1 MKIFSTI
8 LLLLAVGANIMPL
21 VRRDEWWIRAF
32 DFPRYLLLLVLLA
45 CTLLFI
51 CCGPSDLLVFVA
63 ILLTA
68 VAAALYQLVT
78 LFPYTRLATLEAPS
92 AATKSRDADSLSILV
107 ANVLMNNRNTGGL
120 LEIVKREQP
129 DMLLLLE
136 PDEWW
141 DDQLPELREM
151 FKWRISDLRDNLYG
165 MALYSRLELIEP
177 RVEYLLKKDIPS
189 IHCRVK
195 LRSGRIFRLYCLHP
209 EPPAPGEADSSAPR
223 DAELL
228 MCGKRIR
235 ERSEAAIVAGDL
247 NDVAWSHS
255 NDLFQKVSGLLD
267 PRKGRGAFNTFDALR
282 WWLRWPLDHVF
293 HTSDFAVADL
303 RRLEHF
309 GSDHF
314 PIFIQLQYLMDSDEA
329 EDIPPPDSEERDEA
343 DEIVGRGMDHVSEE
357 ED

>member
-1 MKIFSTI
+1 MNILTTI
-8 LLLLAVGANIMPL
+8 LLLLAVIANVMPL

-32 DFPRYLLLLVLLA
+32 DFPRYLLLQFLLA
-45 CTLLFI
+45 CTVLFVS
-51 CCGPSDLLVFVA
+51 CGPSDFLVNVVV
-63 ILLTA
+63 LLTA
-68 VAAALYQLVT
+68 VAAALYQVFT
-78 LFPYTRLATLEAPS
+78 LFPYSRLAALEAQS
-92 AATKSRDADSLSILV
+92 ASANNRNADTLSILV
-107 ANVLMNNRNTGGL
+107 ANVLMSNRNTDGL

-141 DDQLPELREM
+141 DKQLPELRKM
-151 FKWRISDLRDNLYG
+151 FKWHVADLRDNLYG

-177 RVEYLLKKDIPS
+177 RVEYLLKKEIPS
-189 IHCRVK
+189 IHCHVK
-195 LRSGRIFRLYCLHP
+195 LQSGRKFRLYCLHP

-228 MCGKRIR
+228 ICADRIR
-235 ERSEAAIVAGDL
+235 ARSEATVVAGDL

-255 NDLFQKVSGLLD
+255 NNLFQKISGLLD
-267 PRKGRGAFNTFDALR
+267 PRKGRGAFNTFNARR

-293 HTSDFAVADL
+293 HTSDFVVADL

-314 PIFIQLQYLMDSDEA
+314 PIFIKLQRLPASDEV
-329 EDIPPPDSEERDEA
+329 EDIAPPNAEERGEMVD
-343 DEIVGRGMDHVSEE
+343 IVARGIDHVRDES
-357 ED
+357 D